1 MMAAGMEACTAAAV
15 ARGSASRPDQG
26 SWESFAA
33 GRRIA
38 LSPEDTMSIIEE
50 VRRLDQSGG

>member
-1 MMAAGMEACTAAAV
+1 MEACTAAAV